1 MRRIHRIVLVTLLFG
16 CGCAAPAVD
25 GGAVGV
31 APSAG
36 GSNRAPTD
44 RAAAQDEVR
53 DLAARINRHRRSLGC
68 GALRW
73 DDRLAA
79 VALRHSQDMARR
91 GFFSHTNPDGR
102 DPFDRMRRA
111 GIRFQAAAENLASGQ
126 RTGAETFDAW
136 MGSRGHRH
144 NLEDCALT
152 RIGIGLHRGRWTC
165 VMARLPG
172 DGAPPGRRAG

>member
-1 MRRIHRIVLVTLLFG
+1 MLV

-25 GGAVGV
+25 GGAARSVPPTVGSTRPP
-31 APSAG
+31 A
-36 GSNRAPTD
+36 D
-44 RAAAQDEVR
+44 RAVSAADEVR
-53 DLAARINRHRRSLGC
+53 DLVARINRHRRSLGC
-68 GALRW
+68 GTLRW
-73 DDRLAA
+73 DDRLTA

-126 RTGAETFDAW
+126 RTGAETFDGW
-136 MGSRGHRH
+136 MGSRGHRR
-144 NLEDCALT
+144 NLEDCAFT

-165 VMARLPG
+165 VLARLVERG
-172 DGAPPGRRAG
+172 